1 MKLEVVVPVHTVS
14 ELNCRD
20 HWRERHRRAKQ
31 QKELTTLL
39 LRTSVKFDRQAM
51 PPPYRVRLV
60 RVSPR
65 PIRDSDNLYSSTKA
79 VRDAVAAFLGVN
91 DADLVR
97 GAEVSWSVEQRSEPK
112 YAVCIEIESAG
123 QADPHP
129 ITCPEAG

>member
-39 LRTSVKFDRQAM
+39 LRTNGRFNRDAT
-51 PPPYRVRLV
+51 PPPYRVRLT
-60 RVSPR
+60 RISPR

-79 VRDAVAAFLGVN
+79 IRDAVASFLGVN

-97 GAEVSWSVEQRSEPK
+97 GAEVTWIVEQRSEPR
-112 YAVCIEIESAG
+112 YAVLIEVEAAG
-123 QADPHP
+123 QVAEQP
-129 ITCPEAG
+129 IPCPLTG